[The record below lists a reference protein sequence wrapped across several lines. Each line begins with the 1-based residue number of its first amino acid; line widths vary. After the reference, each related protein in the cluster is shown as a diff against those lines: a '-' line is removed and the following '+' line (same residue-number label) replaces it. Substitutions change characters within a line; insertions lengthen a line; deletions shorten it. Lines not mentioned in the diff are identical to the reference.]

1 MSKVLVTRS
10 LLEDIGDAIRV
21 KTGESGDLTLP
32 QMASAITG
40 IKTSSAL
47 KYRFGQ
53 FYGSYDASAA
63 TSLSVTVNTPGNE
76 KCIIIVAHRDSLT
89 TPSGWELLYNT
100 ITPGATLNQWISIFV
115 KDFNSSYNS
124 SVSLVQASSVR
135 ICAVTMYFAQNVHIE
150 EPVMQAFDSDA
161 TIYKHTIP
169 ASDDVYLCV
178 ANYAWSGN
186 SSIDVMSI
194 VASDYDTYM
203 LPNNPDASVTRR
215 LIVFVANSSSPMVFT
230 MNNLSKNEDSN
241 KSNRLYLYK
250 LSTQ

>member
-10 LLEDIGDAIRV
+10 LLEDVGDAIRA
-21 KTGESGDLTLP
+21 KTGESDNLTLP

-40 IKTSSAL
+40 IKTSAL

-53 FYGSYDASAA
+53 FYGDYAGSVA
-63 TSLSVTVNTPGNE
+63 TSLSVTINTPGNE

-100 ITPGATLNQWISIFV
+100 ITPGATINQWISIFV

-124 SVSLVQASSVR
+124 SVSLVQASSAR

-150 EPVMQAFDSDA
+150 EPVIQAFDSDA
-161 TIYKHTIP
+161 TIYKYTIP

-178 ANYAWSGN
+178 ANHIWAGDATMN
-186 SSIDVMSI
+186 VMSI

-203 LPNNPDASVTRR
+203 LPNNPNSSVTRR
-215 LIVFVANSSSPMVFT
+215 LIVFVANSSSPMVIT
-230 MNNLSKNEDSN
+230 MNSTNDESGTTN
-241 KSNRLYLYK
+241 NRLYLYK